1 MQNADAQQTQKAQ
14 GCACVYESVLSDQHI
29 TSIRKKSRTECAYAC
44 ACVQATPLV
53 QRSDLWRACP
63 ANAKG
68 ADRKGGK
75 ARWAGGLAGWRAADQ
90 PASAAAARSGCGCQ
104 NVVRQIA
111 GKVNCRSSSADSM
124 PRMLSLTSRP
134 LLCMRMTSR
143 CKKKTGPCATALCVC
158 LCASM
163 CARVHALW

>member
-1 MQNADAQQTQKAQ
+1 M
-14 GCACVYESVLSDQHI
+14 G
-29 TSIRKKSRTECAYAC
+29 
-44 ACVQATPLV
+44 
-53 QRSDLWRACP
+53 WR
-63 ANAKG
+63 
-68 ADRKGGK
+68 
-75 ARWAGGLAGWRAADQ
+75 AGGLAGWRAADQ

-143 CKKKTGPCATALCVC
+143 CKKKPAPVPLRYVSVCARP
-158 LCASM
+158 
-163 CARVHALW
+163 CARVYTRFGSSVLMLV